1 MDTVETTTTE
11 NEDAITSLELSS
23 LSTEEIF
30 EKLDSVPVFTIADE
44 QGAPLVTTGDDGN
57 KVSGVFISEQD
68 ANDFVTELQTKDPE
82 LASKVKVV
90 PVSLGEIYQLSESD
104 ENPLNVAYVP
114 EEEQVETAK
123 TIASEDGEEYQG
135 GVPLFVAKSGD
146 DQGYLTIEKDAQ
158 QVIPF
163 FFDKQQ
169 LDEMIA
175 KFQQQK
181 PELANSVNIEVVPL
195 EGVIETLETSNDDNL
210 SKIVLVPSDESIE
223 FLESYSSET
232 TDNNPNIYRF
242 LNNDTGTHFY
252 TASESEKDN
261 IIENLSNYTFEG
273 ASYLGADPLS
283 GAPKSESV
291 YRFLNKDTGTHLYTI
306 SEEEK
311 TFVQDNLTNYS
322 FEGEAFS
329 AYSSEQEGTITIYR
343 FLNIET
349 GTHFYTPSVAER
361 DNVENNLPN
370 YESEGIAYYAV
381 PVDGD
386 VI

>member
-1 MDTVETTTTE
+1 MDTVETTTIE

-30 EKLDSVPVFTIADE
+30 AKLDSIPVFTIADE
-44 QGAPLVTTGDDGN
+44 QGAPLVTSGDDGN

-68 ANDFVTELQTKDPE
+68 ANDFATELQTKDPE
-82 LASKVKVV
+82 LASQVKVT

-114 EEEQVETAK
+114 NEEEVEAAK
-123 TIASEDGEEYQG
+123 TILSEDGEEYQG
-135 GVPLFVAKSGD
+135 GVPLFVAKGGD
-146 DQGYLTIEKDAQ
+146 DQGYLTIEKDGQ

-181 PELANSVNIEVVPL
+181 FELADSVNIEVVPL
-195 EGVIETLETSNDDNL
+195 EGVIETLETSNDDLL
-210 SKIVLVPSDESIE
+210 SKIVLVPSGESIE
-223 FLESYSSET
+223 SHNSET
-232 TDNNPNIYRF
+232 INDNTNIYRF
-242 LNNDTGTHFY
+242 LNKDTGTHFY

-261 IIENLSNYTFEG
+261 IIENLSNYTLEG

-283 GAPKSESV
+283 GAPKPESV

-311 TFVQDNLTNYS
+311 TFVQDNLTNYT

-329 AYSSEQEGTITIYR
+329 AYSSEQEGTIPIYR
-343 FLNIET
+343 FLNTET
-349 GTHFYTPSVAER
+349 GTYFYTPSVAER

>member
-1 MDTVETTTTE
+1 MDTVETTTIE

-30 EKLDSVPVFTIADE
+30 AKLDSIPVFTIADE
-44 QGAPLVTTGDDGN
+44 QGAPLVTSGDDGN

-68 ANDFVTELQTKDPE
+68 ANDFATELQTKDPE
-82 LASKVKVV
+82 LASQVKVT

-114 EEEQVETAK
+114 NEEEVEAAK
-123 TIASEDGEEYQG
+123 TILSEDGEEYQG
-135 GVPLFVAKSGD
+135 GVPLFVAKGGD
-146 DQGYLTIEKDAQ
+146 DQGYLTIEKDGQ

-181 PELANSVNIEVVPL
+181 FELADSVNIEVVPL
-195 EGVIETLETSNDDNL
+195 EGVIETLETSNDDLL
-210 SKIVLVPSDESIE
+210 SKIVLVPSGESIE
-223 FLESYSSET
+223 SHNSET
-232 TDNNPNIYRF
+232 INDNTNIYRF
-242 LNNDTGTHFY
+242 LNKDTGTHFY

-261 IIENLSNYTFEG
+261 IIENLSNYTLEG
-273 ASYLGADPLS
+273 AS
-283 GAPKSESV
+283 
-291 YRFLNKDTGTHLYTI
+291 HLYTI

-311 TFVQDNLTNYS
+311 TFVQDNLTNYT

-329 AYSSEQEGTITIYR
+329 AYSSEQEGTIPIYR
-343 FLNIET
+343 FLNTET
-349 GTHFYTPSVAER
+349 GTYFYTPSVAER